1 MSARHQ
7 KRSRAS
13 DAADKPSQPIEE
25 RKRRR
30 TSDVNNSQ
38 SQKKTKGPSPAQ
50 EAPVGDA
57 SSLAVEKHK
66 SSAPW
71 SFSRPVGGR
80 YRNVNTVMTLD
91 EAHLFIGLDTA
102 VQVFATSTSRLVRTL
117 QMEAGQNVIGYKICP
132 VEQEILYIFTSNFV
146 TKWHWDSGK
155 RLAKWGTGS
164 RAVAVDVPQV
174 ENQNQLAAYSIGIQK
189 DGKRQ
194 ILINALTDKKSPSI
208 VALTTEEQINNIQVI
223 CGGRVIIACDGPHIF
238 MGTTTTLDLEN
249 PETVQYNWREATLPS
264 SATCFHLRQSL
275 SAKSKGTE
283 SKSAKG
289 SEAVDLVVGEAT
301 GSILVY
307 QDVFNTLFGRNAEK
321 KSSPQRL
328 HWHRGSVNTVKWS
341 RDGNYILSGGNE
353 SVIVLWQL
361 DSGRKQFLPH
371 LSSPILNITVS
382 PQGTS
387 YVVHLADN
395 SVMVL
400 SARELLPTATVTGLQ
415 LSSEGG
421 NTKDSASKKPLNA
434 VAALHPQH
442 PEQLLVA
449 VPASHQTTQK
459 AQRSNAAMLQTFDI
473 RSNSHISRQALAR
486 TNATTLNVGPEGSTI
501 ATPDIRNMDI
511 LHDGKWMATV
521 DSWTPHPRDVEAL
534 AGAASRRDNVLSRP
548 EIFLKFWKWSASSSM
563 WELVSRIDGPHFNDN
578 HHAEVL
584 SLVARPQ
591 SHEFATLGA
600 DSVLRF
606 WCPTARH
613 RSGLKTDSEKQLDTW
628 KCRNTVDLSG
638 RLSDAGASLKQAC
651 MSFSEDGSVL
661 AVCLPSE
668 SGANDGLVLLI
679 DVNNCTVHYRRT
691 GVFLGTPY
699 SAKFLGRH
707 LVVASAGSVA
717 VWDTVDDIVK
727 PAQLPEASNAAN
739 AASQPLVA
747 VNPRTQTFAIAS
759 HELENSS
766 TQKKRRQS
774 RFQIRIYDISSLDIV
789 FQETLGSCPLALLA
803 DVYSGDYII
812 VDAGS
817 SVQRVGCL
825 DKASQ
830 KTVQPIEVTSQ
841 LTSGLATIFSQGPE
855 RAPLAIE
862 GDGSA
867 SQNKGLASV
876 FGDTPSFS
884 LPSLG
889 VLFRNVVQT
898 LGSS

>member
-1 MSARHQ
+1 M
-7 KRSRAS
+7 
-13 DAADKPSQPIEE
+13 
-25 RKRRR
+25 
-30 TSDVNNSQ
+30 
-38 SQKKTKGPSPAQ
+38 
-50 EAPVGDA
+50 
-57 SSLAVEKHK
+57 
-66 SSAPW
+66 
-71 SFSRPVGGR
+71 
-80 YRNVNTVMTLD
+80 
-91 EAHLFIGLDTA
+91 
-102 VQVFATSTSRLVRTL
+102 
-117 QMEAGQNVIGYKICP
+117 
-132 VEQEILYIFTSNFV
+132 
-146 TKWHWDSGK
+146 
-155 RLAKWGTGS
+155 
-164 RAVAVDVPQV
+164 
-174 ENQNQLAAYSIGIQK
+174 
-189 DGKRQ
+189 
-194 ILINALTDKKSPSI
+194 
-208 VALTTEEQINNIQVI
+208 
-223 CGGRVIIACDGPHIF
+223 
-238 MGTTTTLDLEN
+238 
-249 PETVQYNWREATLPS
+249 
-264 SATCFHLRQSL
+264 
-275 SAKSKGTE
+275 
-283 SKSAKG
+283 
-289 SEAVDLVVGEAT
+289 
-301 GSILVY
+301 
-307 QDVFNTLFGRNAEK
+307 
-321 KSSPQRL
+321 
-328 HWHRGSVNTVKWS
+328 
-341 RDGNYILSGGNE
+341 
-353 SVIVLWQL
+353 
-361 DSGRKQFLPH
+361 
-371 LSSPILNITVS
+371 
-382 PQGTS
+382 
-387 YVVHLADN
+387 VHLADN

-421 NTKDSASKKPLNA
+421 NTKDSAKKSLNTI
-434 VAALHPQH
+434 AALHPQH

-449 VPASHQTTQK
+449 VPASHQSSQK

-486 TNATTLNVGPEGSTI
+486 TNATTLNVSPEGSTI

-534 AGAASRRDNVLSRP
+534 TGPASRRDVLSRP

-578 HHAEVL
+578 HHTEVL
-584 SLVARPQ
+584 GLVARPQ

-600 DSVLRF
+600 DAVLRF

-628 KCRNTVDLSG
+628 KCRNTVDLTG

-679 DVNNCTVHYRRT
+679 DVNNCKVHYRRT

-699 SAKFLGRH
+699 SAKFLGRY

-717 VWDTVDDIVK
+717 VWDTVDDVVK
-727 PAQLPEASNAAN
+727 PAQLPESANSAN
-739 AASQPLVA
+739 AATQPLVA

-774 RFQIRIYDISSLDIV
+774 RFQIRIYDISSLDLV
-789 FQETLGSCPLALLA
+789 FQEILGSCPLALLA

-841 LTSGLATIFSQGPE
+841 LTSGLATIFSRGPE

-862 GDGSA
+862 GDNSA
-867 SQNKGLASV
+867 GQNKGLSSV